1 MSLLEILYIIG
12 AGIALIACVPQL
24 RQLIVTKRSDEF
36 SAQTWILWS
45 ATQAI
50 TLVYVI
56 SIHNI
61 LMIAVNILWVSFYI
75 LMTYL
80 ILHYGHFANAVTVP
94 DQVTSTEP

>member
-1 MSLLEILYIIG
+1 MSLLEILYTIS
-12 AGIALIACVPQL
+12 AGISLIACIPQL
-24 RQLIVTKRSDEF
+24 RQLVMTKRSEEF
-36 SAQTWILWS
+36 SLQTWFLWA

-61 LMIAVNILWVSFYI
+61 LMITVNILWVSFYV

-80 ILHYGHFANAVTVP
+80 IFHYGHFANAVVVQ
-94 DQVTSTEP
+94 DQAKSTEP